1 MDNELDELETV
12 KLERDIAINQL
23 QGWITINKDY
33 TIELCK
39 HAIGMGL
46 RNPYKRHGRM
56 FYRPYRNYFS
66 TSFGCDDYK
75 HWEELEV
82 AGYAKSVQRKEY
94 GRTFWLTRSGLD

>member
-12 KLERDIAINQL
+12 KLERD
-23 QGWITINKDY
+23 
-33 TIELCK
+33 IELCK

-82 AGYAKSVQRKEY
+82 AGYAKSVQREE
-94 GRTFWLTRSGLD
+94 